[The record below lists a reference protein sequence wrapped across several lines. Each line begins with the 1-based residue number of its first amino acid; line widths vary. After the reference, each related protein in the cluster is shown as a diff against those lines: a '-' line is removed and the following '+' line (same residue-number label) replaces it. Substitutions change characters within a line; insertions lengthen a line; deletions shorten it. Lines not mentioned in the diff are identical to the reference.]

1 MELCPILG
9 NQDNKT
15 CPLMMMIVMRVTKKM
30 LMVVMT
36 IRLVIIIMMMMVMMM
51 RIFLTMNYC
60 TVVKRDIK
68 ITSSTNLRRVL
79 FNLTLNIEKF
89 AGSKSKL
96 KRIFE

>member
-1 MELCPILG
+1 MIMAMKMMVG
-9 NQDNKT
+9 TNVMMAMKMMA
-15 CPLMMMIVMRVTKKM
+15 MMMIILIM
-30 LMVVMT
+30 
-36 IRLVIIIMMMMVMMM
+36 LVIIIMMMMVMMM